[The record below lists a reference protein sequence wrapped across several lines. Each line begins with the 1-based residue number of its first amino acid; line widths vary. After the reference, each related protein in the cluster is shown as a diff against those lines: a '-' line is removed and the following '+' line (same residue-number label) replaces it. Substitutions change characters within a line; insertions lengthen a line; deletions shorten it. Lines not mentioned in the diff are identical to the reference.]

1 MRDALKMSKAEAAEF
16 RKRLLTI
23 AERERVLHAEHE
35 LLLGR
40 IDKGTV
46 SASELKRLDALN
58 SELQNLATERFA

>member
-1 MRDALKMSKAEAAEF
+1 MF
-16 RKRLLTI
+16 
-23 AERERVLHAEHE
+23 LHAEHE

-40 IDKGTV
+40 IDNGTV